1 MTSARSAG
9 LVPAGPSSATDRLS
23 RGSAFAAAGVL
34 AALNAQANQI
44 IGGFSLELPLN
55 SLATLGGISAIVW
68 AAMAA
73 AWKIGAEDDQALAGV
88 RDWAVLAI
96 VALLSFIPL
105 PFAAQGGLLLCAAY
119 LLVTAGASS
128 AQRRSAFVLLALTGP
143 LIWGRILLH
152 AYEIPILS
160 FDAHIVGAAIGTE
173 VDGNVVGFAGSG
185 SQFLVGAGCSS
196 VHNMSLA
203 ILLWT
208 TAAML
213 FKIRIDRGYLAVGF
227 AMVALM
233 FVLNILRLSAIGL
246 FPAHFELLHA
256 GVGAVLFGWA
266 GLIGAAVLAGTG
278 VVRAAAVQR

>member
-1 MTSARSAG
+1 VTSARPAG
-9 LVPAGPSSATDRLS
+9 AFPAGPSSTTDKLS

-44 IGGFSLELPLN
+44 IGGINFDLPLE
-55 SLATLGGISAIVW
+55 SLVTLGGISAIIW

-73 AWKIGAEDDQALAGV
+73 AWKIGAEDGHALAGA

-96 VALLSFIPL
+96 AALLSFIPL
-105 PFAAQGGLLLCAAY
+105 PFAAQAGLLLCGGY
-119 LLVTAGASS
+119 LLVTGAPRS
-128 AQRRSAFVLLALTGP
+128 AQRRAAFVLLALTGP

-152 AYEIPILS
+152 AYEVPILS
-160 FDAHIVGAAIGTE
+160 LDARIVGAAIGTE
-173 VDGNVVGFAGSG
+173 VDGNVVRFAGDG
-185 SQFLVGAGCSS
+185 SEFLVGAGCSS

-213 FKIRIDRGYLAVGF
+213 FKIRIDRGYVMIGGT
-227 AMVALM
+227 MVALM

-246 FPAHFELLHA
+246 FHDHFELLH
-256 GVGAVLFGWA
+256 VGAGAALFGWT
-266 GLIGAAVLAGTG
+266 GLIGAALLAGLG
-278 VVRAAAVQR
+278 VTNAAVRQR